1 MFVPLH
7 RSASWPPPTCAAAAR
22 GGAAPRGL
30 ARRSVLGG
38 RRIVLRPDDVG
49 GVGGIIDAWRADL
62 SLEGALS
69 EANRARAAA
78 EAAAAAVVTDAEAGW
93 LAERI
98 GRDGAVTPNEKALLA
113 FIGEDGP
120 RLHPKLAALAAR
132 AA

>member
-1 MFVPLH
+1 MAAAGH
-7 RSASWPPPTCAAAAR
+7 APPPREVA
-22 GGAAPRGL
+22 L
-30 ARRSVLGG
+30 RREAWLDDASSAGVGSFFG
-38 RRIVLRPDDVG
+38 RMMSG

-62 SLEGALS
+62 SLEGALA
-69 EANRARAAA
+69 EDNRARAA
-78 EAAAAAVVTDAEAGW
+78 EAAAAAEVTDAEAGW

-98 GRDGAVTPNEKALLA
+98 GRDGVVTPNEKALLA